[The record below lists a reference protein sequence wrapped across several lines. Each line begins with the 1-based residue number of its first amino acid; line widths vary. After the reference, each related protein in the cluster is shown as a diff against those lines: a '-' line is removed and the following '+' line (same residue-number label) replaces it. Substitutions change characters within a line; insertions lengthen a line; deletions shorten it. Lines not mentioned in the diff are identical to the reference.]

1 MHWRGH
7 SRDMQRRAQYD
18 DVVADVVRELT
29 ERVEALVAAG
39 VRPDAVVLDPGFGF
53 AKHAEHNWELL
64 RRLDEVV
71 ALGPPG
77 ASSAPRARPSS
88 ARSGAPPTTARP
100 PLERD
105 VVTAATT
112 VHVARHGVW
121 CVRVHDVVATV
132 DALDVVEALHGC
144 GSER

>member
-7 SRDMQRRAQYD
+7 SRTMQQRATYD
-18 DVVADVVRELT
+18 DVVTDVVREL
-29 ERVEALVAAG
+29 EQRVEALVGAG
-39 VRPDAVVLDPGFGF
+39 VRADAVVLDPGFGF
-53 AKHAEHNWELL
+53 AKNAEHNWELL

-71 ALGPPG
+71 ALGHRVVVGTSRKTFLG
-77 ASSAPRARPSS
+77 AVGRTADT
-88 ARSGAPPTTARP
+88 ARS

-132 DALDVVEALHGC
+132 DALDVVEALHGY

>member
-1 MHWRGH
+1 MPSCSTPASGSPRTP
-7 SRDMQRRAQYD
+7 Q
-18 DVVADVVRELT
+18 
-29 ERVEALVAAG
+29 
-39 VRPDAVVLDPGFGF
+39 
-53 AKHAEHNWELL
+53 HNWELL

-71 ALGPPG
+71 ALGHRVVVGTSRKTFLG
-77 ASSAPRARPSS
+77 AVGRTAD
-88 ARSGAPPTTARP
+88 TARP

-132 DALDVVEALHGC
+132 DALDVVEALHGY
-144 GSER
+144 GGQR